1 MRTLS
6 VERPGPQPEVLH
18 LHSEG
23 DGVED
28 GHGAGVHSRH
38 LLLPLPPRPV
48 HGGLE
53 VETQVLLLDLWPL
66 SVSSDKP
73 GESLGVENVD
83 QAG

>member
-6 VERPGPQPEVLH
+6 VERPGPQSEVLH

-38 LLLPLPPRPV
+38 LLLPLQHRPV
-48 HGGLE
+48 HGGLK
-53 VETQVLLLDLWPL
+53 VDTQVLLLNLWPP
-66 SVSSDKP
+66 SFSSDEP
-73 GESLGVENVD
+73 GQSLGVENVD